1 MFIRKKKNKSGST
14 SVQIIQKQ
22 QGKYKVV
29 KSLGASY
36 DKHVIEKYYRLAQE
50 AIPKMFNQL
59 TFLEGPFNYPRID
72 ELSNDN
78 IRVVGPELVFGK
90 IFNHIGF
97 NKIPDELFKLYK
109 Y

>member
-1 MFIRKKKNKSGST
+1 M
-14 SVQIIQKQ
+14 
-22 QGKYKVV
+22 
-29 KSLGASY
+29 
-36 DKHVIEKYYRLAQE
+36 EE

-78 IRVVGPELVFGK
+78 IRVVGPKLVFGK

-97 NKIPDELFKLYK
+97 NKIPDELFKDLAISRITHPGSK
-109 Y
+109 FV